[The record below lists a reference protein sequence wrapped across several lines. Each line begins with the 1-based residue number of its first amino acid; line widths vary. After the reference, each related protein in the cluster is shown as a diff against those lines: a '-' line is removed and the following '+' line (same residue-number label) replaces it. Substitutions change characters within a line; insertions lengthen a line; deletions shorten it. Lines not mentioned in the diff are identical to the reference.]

1 MHKWVNISISNN
13 NVKLLETDVMFNDR
27 GWRTFNMYR
36 HIDSLTYDNMWD
48 FLNYLSYIDKTGCLI
63 AGDFNPRSRKWGKE
77 MEYRQVVALSQTLI
91 STILACLNE
100 GQQTK
105 QKKKKPGTWMGK

>member
-1 MHKWVNISISNN
+1 M
-13 NVKLLETDVMFNDR
+13 
-27 GWRTFNMYR
+27 
-36 HIDSLTYDNMWD
+36 
-48 FLNYLSYIDKTGCLI
+48 LI